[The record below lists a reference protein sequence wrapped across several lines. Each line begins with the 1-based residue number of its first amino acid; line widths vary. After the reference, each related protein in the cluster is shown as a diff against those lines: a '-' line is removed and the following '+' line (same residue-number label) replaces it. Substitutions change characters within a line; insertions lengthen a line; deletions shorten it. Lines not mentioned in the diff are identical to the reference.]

1 MVRIMESYVG
11 IKFFFFV
18 FFFNII
24 SFILTQSFPCNY
36 HVLMFFS
43 EPWLTD
49 VREDRRQIQMPDNE
63 NGSTESE

>member
-11 IKFFFFV
+11 IKFFC

-63 NGSTESE
+63 NGSTGSE

>member
-11 IKFFFFV
+11 IKFC
-18 FFFNII
+18 FFNII

-63 NGSTESE
+63 NGSTGSE